1 MSTVDRVV
9 NAELIRVVQDR
20 IAQNKIKVSDFFG
33 PHDPEPWGHAGL
45 ADDIRT
51 AFYRRDASRME
62 MLLRVLEDGV
72 TA

>member
-1 MSTVDRVV
+1 VSTVDRVA

-20 IAQNKIKVSDFFG
+20 IAQNKIKVSDFIG
-33 PHDPEPWGHAGL
+33 PHDPETRGATGL
-45 ADDIRT
+45 ADDIRK
-51 AFYRRDASRME
+51 AFYRRDASRLE